1 MPRTRARVLAASVLA
16 VTALVGASACRALTD
31 GATARGRAASSA
43 AAPSSA
49 APPAPRPLTAAQ
61 AQNALVTPADLGPP
75 WAPTQGAATW
85 RDGVLK
91 ATTDAPDCRRLL
103 DALYTDDLF
112 GTPAPVSAVAGLDDS
127 LDQAQL
133 RYQVLAL
140 DAGNVR
146 RTLDWMRTLPRTCG
160 RFTAVTQYGAVQG
173 VQVVDARLPAVG
185 DARQGLRV
193 TLTGQ
198 TADGDPTVLTLDVAA
213 VRAGEDTIAVTDG
226 GLGDVSPDV
235 TKAAVQT
242 GLRRLADVRK
252 QGGAQV

>member
-16 VTALVGASACRALTD
+16 VTTLVGASACRALTG
-31 GATARGRAASSA
+31 GATARGQAASSA
-43 AAPSSA
+43 AAPSPA
-49 APPAPRPLTAAQ
+49 APAARPLTAAQ
-61 AQNALVTPADLGPP
+61 AQNALVTPADLGPL

-91 ATTDAPDCRRLL
+91 ATTDAADCRRLL

-140 DAGNVR
+140 DAGDVR
-146 RTLDWMRTLPRTCG
+146 RTLDWMRTLPQKCG
-160 RFTAVTQYGAVQG
+160 RFTAVTQHGAVQS
-173 VQVVDARLPAVG
+173 VQVVDAHLPAVG

-193 TLTGQ
+193 TLTAQ
-198 TADGDPTVLTLDVAA
+198 TPDGEPTVLTLDVAA

-242 GLRRLADVRK
+242 GVRRLADVRT